1 MGLILHRLLQS
12 RVPMENSWGESCT
25 HPPSPVGS
33 KTHGFQV
40 QTRLVAILSTYCSI
54 PSMETQKIDK
64 KGIISFFRL
73 RTRDVN
79 NVPILKPAR
88 NF

>member
-1 MGLILHRLLQS
+1 MGGELH
-12 RVPMENSWGESCT
+12 P
-25 HPPSPVGS
+25 PPSPVGS

-40 QTRLVAILSTYCSI
+40 QTRLVAISTYGSI